1 MTGSFD
7 PYRLWLGIRD
17 AQRPPN
23 HYRLLG
29 VEMFEDDPEVI
40 ANAADRQMS
49 HVRTFASGPHAAETQ
64 QVLNQLSQA
73 RVCLLDPRRKAAYD
87 QELQAQFATAAAY
100 SSPPPVPPS
109 PSSSGIRVTP
119 PPPPPP
125 SGSGPLPTQAAP
137 NRALPPRSGTSQQ
150 APPVIEAEVAGPS
163 IFENPLVIVG
173 VIGVVLLIGV
183 GLAMLML
190 PSGGPSDDPVVEA
203 PPVSIVPG
211 PPNPL
216 PALPPESLP
225 EDDPLPDLTV
235 GLPSTNPLPPVEM
248 PANPELPVAPV
259 EPKPPSMENPPPLE
273 IPETQPS
280 ELPSEPGL
288 LRRMTGHEGRVT
300 AIAFDSQGRYAATAG
315 LDGRVRLWSM
325 KGGDPQDLGMH
336 SGGATTLAFSAD
348 GSQLVSGGQQGTLQL
363 HTLDPLKLE
372 AETTVPDVSIQAVGL
387 ADGSS
392 AVVVCS
398 DRSVRRWT
406 FPGVVTD
413 LPVTLP
419 VFNSNVRLHTTP
431 DGQPLLTAG
440 GPVSQ
445 VFITS
450 LAGEPD
456 WDVSPI
462 VAPVTQVAMNQAHL
476 AAGMIDGRLSVRA
489 LVSLGSPQVWKAH
502 EGSVSAV
509 ALVPQL
515 PMVVSAGG
523 DERVVVWHTETGRP
537 VIEFS
542 DASEPVSSLA
552 VSRDGKLLLAGD
564 ADGEVY
570 VWRLPGWEHL
580 TPEITTAL
588 PRMASGRAPA
598 PPQADRSNWVK
609 DFQQIWPDAYATR
622 RVPAATQV
630 AADAMVTAA
639 QTETQS
645 ARKYFLLYEARR
657 LATDDG
663 NVPLAFEATDRIADN
678 FDADALDLRIETLTA
693 LSQNKNLGEQFVILV
708 ERFFETINQARSS
721 GRFDRVDRLKTFG
734 ASLTSRGRPGLMA
747 VLMQQLVK
755 DVNGWKSL
763 ASKRDRLVKQIED
776 DPTNVEAREELGL
789 TLLAMQGDWQ
799 EALPQLA
806 TAEDKAIRDLAVAD
820 LARPSDYD
828 AMAALAEGYLKLSED
843 RPEEQADLFARRAVE
858 WIRQAIRK
866 APFRAGDLNQKL
878 TALQNR
884 LTDESSIGLIGLQP
898 STSFGAIRQAAV
910 SVSGQGAR
918 DCIVMLPLPQ
928 GRTHVSYD
936 LYGQFRAF
944 RVVVAIPDT
953 AQPAQAVQFAIRVNG
968 EDVWTSDALGQPGQS
983 IPVEL
988 DITDAKT
995 IELVL
1000 LGGTDDSGAQAAW
1013 IRPTISRTPPLTG
1026 TLPVPE

>member
-29 VEMFEDDPEVI
+29 LDMFEDDPEVI

-49 HVRTFASGPHAAETQ
+49 HVRTFASGPHASATQ
-64 QVLNQLSQA
+64 QILNELATA
-73 RVCLLDPRRKAAYD
+73 RVCLLDARRKAFYD

-100 SSPPPVPPS
+100 SSPPPAPTS
-109 PSSSGIRVTP
+109 ASSSGIRLAP

-125 SGSGPLPTQAAP
+125 SGSGPLPSQAAQ
-137 NRALPPRSGTSQQ
+137 NRHQPPRSGTSPE
-150 APPVIEAEVAGPS
+150 APPVIEPQAAGPS

-173 VIGVVLLIGV
+173 IVAVVLLIGV

-190 PSGGPSDDPVVEA
+190 PSNRPSEDPVVEA
-203 PPVSIVPG
+203 PPVSIVP
-211 PPNPL
+211 PP
-216 PALPPESLP
+216 PAPVPMLPPESLP
-225 EDDPLPDLTV
+225 DETPDPDVTAV
-235 GLPSTNPLPPVEM
+235 LPSTNPLPPVEM

-259 EPKPPSMENPPPLE
+259 EPMPPAMENPPPLE
-273 IPETQPS
+273 IPTNEPK

-288 LRRMTGHEGRVT
+288 LRRITGHEGRVT

-325 KGGDPQDLGMH
+325 KGGEPQDVGMH

-348 GSQLVSGGQQGTLQL
+348 GLHLVSGGQQGTLQL
-363 HTLDPLKLE
+363 HTLAPIKLE
-372 AETTVPDVSIQAVGL
+372 AETTVPDVGIQAVGL

-413 LPVTLP
+413 LPITLP
-419 VFNSNVRLHTTP
+419 AFNSHVRLHATP

-440 GPVSQ
+440 GPIDQ

-450 LAGEPD
+450 LASQPN
-456 WDVSPI
+456 WDISPI
-462 VAPVTQVAMNQAHL
+462 VAPVTRVAMDQAHL
-476 AAGMIDGRLSVRA
+476 AAGMIDGRISVRA

-502 EGSVSAV
+502 EGAVSAV
-509 ALVPQL
+509 ALVPQI

-523 DERVVVWHTETGRP
+523 DDRVVVWHAETGRP
-537 VIEFS
+537 VVEFS
-542 DASEPVSSLA
+542 DASEPISALA

-564 ADGEVY
+564 VEGEVF
-570 VWRLPGWEHL
+570 VWRLPGWDHL
-580 TPEITTAL
+580 TPEITTPT
-588 PRMASGRAPA
+588 PRMASGRAPV
-598 PPQADRSNWVK
+598 PPQSDRPNWVK
-609 DFQQIWPDAYATR
+609 DFQQLWPDAYATR
-622 RVPAATQV
+622 RVPATTQA
-630 AADAMVTAA
+630 AADAMVTAS
-639 QTETQS
+639 QTENQS

-663 NVPLAFEATDRIADN
+663 NVPLAFEATDRIADTY
-678 FDADALDLRIETLTA
+678 DVDALDLRIETLTA
-693 LSQNKNLGEQFVILV
+693 LSQNKNLGDQFVILV
-708 ERFFETINQARSS
+708 ERLFETIDQARSA
-721 GRFDRVDRLKTFG
+721 GRFDKVDRLRIFG
-734 ASLTSRGRPGLMA
+734 ASLSSRGRPGLLS

-755 DVNGWKSL
+755 DINGWKNL
-763 ASKRDRLVKQIED
+763 AGKRDRLIKQIEQ
-776 DPTNVEAREELGL
+776 DPADTEAREELGL
-789 TLLAMQGDWQ
+789 TLLAMQGDWDD
-799 EALPQLA
+799 ALAQLA
-806 TAEDKAIRDLAVAD
+806 TAEDKALRDLAVAD
-820 LARPSDYD
+820 LARPSDFD

-843 RPEEQADLFARRAVE
+843 RPEDQADLFARRALD
-858 WIRQAIRK
+858 WIQQAIRK
-866 APFRAGDLNQKL
+866 APFKAGDLGQKL
-878 TALQNR
+878 TALQKR
-884 LTDESSIGLIGLQP
+884 LADESSVSLIGVQP

-936 LYGQFRAF
+936 LYGQFRTF

-953 AQPAQAVQFAIRVNG
+953 AQPTQAVQFAIRVDG
-968 EDVWTSDALGQPGQS
+968 EDTWTSDALAQPGQT

-988 DITDAKT
+988 DIDGANT

-1000 LGGTDDSGAQAAW
+1000 FGGTDDQGAQAAW
-1013 IRPTISRTPPLTG
+1013 IRPTISQSAPLTG
-1026 TLPVPE
+1026 TPSVPN